1 MIRQAS
7 SFLQAVKQITVKKF
21 LDPLCD
27 EFCKEELEFAIEKL
41 EQAVGITQ
49 HHDAITGTEQQ
60 HVANDYHQRLD
71 RAQYLASIVTFSEN
85 GGGSQYYCKYSNI
98 RYL

>member
-1 MIRQAS
+1 MLLSVMGTRTGAD
-7 SFLQAVKQITVKKF
+7 
-21 LDPLCD
+21 LDGD
-27 EFCKEELEFAIEKL
+27 EFANEKL

-60 HVANDYHQRLD
+60 HVANDYHKRLD
-71 RAQYLASIVTFSEN
+71 RAQYLASIVTFYEN
-85 GGGSQYYCKYSNI
+85 GGSQSYCKYSNI